1 MCKPGLANGGFVMIR
16 SQHRNS
22 EFSLRPETLQKLLD
36 SARKGRDWVI
46 IALFVF
52 TGIRRAELRSL
63 DVNDVDVQEPRILI
77 RHGKGGKHR
86 IVFYPPSIMEAVRE
100 YRSSLGSGPMFPG
113 RCGSA
118 LSLRAI
124 NNIVAQT
131 GQRAGVQNPNPKYKH
146 VTPHLFRHSFARNWK
161 RAGGSL
167 ESLQKI
173 LGHASMQ
180 TTMDLYGTESLRETE
195 ENYRMISDR
204 LLPI

>member
-1 MCKPGLANGGFVMIR
+1 MIH

-22 EFSLRPETLQKLLD
+22 EFSLRPESLQNLLD
-36 SARKGRDWVI
+36 SAKEGRDWVM

-63 DVNDVDVQEPRILI
+63 DVADVDVQEPRISI

-86 IVFYPPSIMEAVRE
+86 IVFYPPCILEAVRE
-100 YRSSLGSGPMFPG
+100 YRSSVGSGPLFPG
-113 RCGSA
+113 RRGSA

-124 NNIVAQT
+124 NNIVALT
-131 GQRAGVQNPNPKYKH
+131 AQRAGVRNPNPKYKH

-161 RAGGSL
+161 RASGSL

-180 TTMDLYGTESLRETE
+180 TTMDLYGTESLSETE
-195 ENYRMISDR
+195 ENYHMISDR
-204 LLPI
+204 LLPL

>member
-1 MCKPGLANGGFVMIR
+1 MIH

-22 EFSLRPETLQKLLD
+22 EFSLKPEVLQRLLD
-36 SARKGRDWVI
+36 CAQDGRDWVM

-52 TGIRRAELRSL
+52 TGIRRAELRDL
-63 DVNDVDVQEPRILI
+63 DVTDIDMDEPRIYI
-77 RHGKGGKHR
+77 RNGKGGKHR
-86 IVFYPPSIMEAVRE
+86 IVFYPRRIQGALRE
-100 YRSSLGSGPMFPG
+100 YRSSVGSGPLFPG
-113 RCGSA
+113 RCGAA

-131 GQRAGVQNPNPKYKH
+131 AKRAGVRNPNPKYKN
-146 VTPHLFRHSFARNWK
+146 VTPHLFRHSLARNWK

-180 TTMDLYGTESLRETE
+180 TTMDLYGTESLSETE
-195 ENYRMISDR
+195 ENYRAISDA
-204 LLPI
+204 LLPL